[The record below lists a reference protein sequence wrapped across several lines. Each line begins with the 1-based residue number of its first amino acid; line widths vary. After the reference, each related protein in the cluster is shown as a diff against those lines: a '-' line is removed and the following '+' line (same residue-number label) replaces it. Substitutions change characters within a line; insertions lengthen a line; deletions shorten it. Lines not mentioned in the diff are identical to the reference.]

1 MVKALFDTCILIDY
15 LNGYQKAKNE
25 LDQYSEKLISSISW
39 MEVLI
44 GSTDENEKE
53 TRQWLMQHFKLIE
66 VDQNV
71 SELAVKVR
79 KEFKMK
85 LPDAIILATAHHH
98 QCLFVTRNIKDF
110 DKNNPMIRV
119 PYKL

>member
-1 MVKALFDTCILIDY
+1 MVKALIGTRILIDY

-44 GSTDENEKE
+44 GSTNENEE
-53 TRQWLMQHFKLIE
+53 EAMQWLMQHFMLIE
-66 VDQNV
+66 LDQNV

-79 KEFKMK
+79 
-85 LPDAIILATAHHH
+85 II
-98 QCLFVTRNIKDF
+98 
-110 DKNNPMIRV
+110 
-119 PYKL
+119 